1 MQDQQTK
8 IDPETFAY
16 HFMDTIKRPTIEKQK
31 MEDAAKE
38 ALAAYLS
45 AYYLAQRFNSMEN
58 EFFIDDHTK
67 PISTYQKILSELNQ
81 Y

>member
-16 HFMDTIKRPTIEKQK
+16 HFMDTIKRPAIDKEE

-45 AYYLAQRFNSMEN
+45 AYYLAQRFNNLEN
-58 EFFIDDHTK
+58 EFFVDDHTK

>member
-1 MQDQQTK
+1 MSEQQIK

-16 HFMDTIKRPTIEKQK
+16 HFMDSIKRPAVDTENT
-31 MEDAAKE
+31 EVAAKE

-45 AYYLAQRFNSMEN
+45 AYYLAQRFNHLEN
-58 EFFIDDHTK
+58 DFFVNNHEK